1 MSVRPGCIMLVHSA
15 LDRAAQVAR
24 LWADAGS
31 PVVIHV
37 DARVGRAAYRGLVDA
52 LKDAPQVRF
61 CRRYRCEWG
70 TWSLVAA
77 MQAAGDEMLRAFPE
91 VTHIYSASGACL
103 PLRPIAEL
111 ADWLARHPDTDF
123 IESVSVADVNW
134 TKGGLSEERFTFY
147 FPFAYKRRR
156 WLFDRLVA
164 LQRRLGIRRDLPA
177 GIAPHIGSQWWC
189 LTRETLTAILQD
201 PDRAMFER
209 YFRRV
214 WIPDESYFQTLTR
227 LYARRIESRSLTL
240 GKFDHQGRPH
250 VFYDDH
256 LQLLRRS
263 GCFVARKIWP
273 GADALYTRFLTP
285 QPSDDPA
292 AEPQP
297 GRIDRHFARATQQR
311 VRGRAGLYMA
321 SRFPAKDL
329 ENGKTAEPYSVFQ
342 GFAQVI
348 EDFEGWL
355 AAVANCRVHGHLYA
369 PHKAEFA
376 GREKVFAG
384 GLSDKASLRDYN
396 PRAFLTNLLWATR
409 GERQC
414 FQLGPRDNLGAKQ
427 DLLWFM
433 ATDPN
438 AQISVIT
445 GAWAVPLYRAG
456 GDMAAIRAEAARLQ
470 RVETAMLEVLR
481 SKWVRARVRI
491 WTLAEFLENPAEVL
505 HALFDELA
513 LHRQSRLMRVPD
525 LVDLSGFGGFLQE
538 LRNRGMQPV
547 LMGDFPA
554 TPPTSGPSTKVN

>member
-1 MSVRPGCIMLVHSA
+1 MSVWPGCIMLVHSA

-37 DARVGRAAYRGLVDA
+37 DARVGRAAYQGLVDA
-52 LKDAPQVRF
+52 LQDAPQVRF

-111 ADWLARHPDTDF
+111 AGWLARHPDTDF

-134 TKGGLSEERFTFY
+134 TKGGLSEERFTLY

-189 LTRETLTAILQD
+189 LTRETLSAILQD

-273 GADALYTRFLTP
+273 GAMRFI
-285 QPSDDPA
+285 PA
-292 AEPQP
+292 
-297 GRIDRHFARATQQR
+297 
-311 VRGRAGLYMA
+311 
-321 SRFPAKDL
+321 S
-329 ENGKTAEPYSVFQ
+329 
-342 GFAQVI
+342 
-348 EDFEGWL
+348 
-355 AAVANCRVHGHLYA
+355 
-369 PHKAEFA
+369 
-376 GREKVFAG
+376 
-384 GLSDKASLRDYN
+384 
-396 PRAFLTNLLWATR
+396 
-409 GERQC
+409 
-414 FQLGPRDNLGAKQ
+414 
-427 DLLWFM
+427 
-433 ATDPN
+433 
-438 AQISVIT
+438 
-445 GAWAVPLYRAG
+445 
-456 GDMAAIRAEAARLQ
+456 
-470 RVETAMLEVLR
+470 
-481 SKWVRARVRI
+481 
-491 WTLAEFLENPAEVL
+491 
-505 HALFDELA
+505 
-513 LHRQSRLMRVPD
+513 
-525 LVDLSGFGGFLQE
+525 
-538 LRNRGMQPV
+538 
-547 LMGDFPA
+547 
-554 TPPTSGPSTKVN
+554 